1 MCNKQQIMEQIKLL
15 EAVKKCY
22 LHFLCSQKAG
32 ASVENTTYILMNKG
46 IIKNSLLDLY
56 QKLDSIKRKEGFTG
70 KVVPRSRRQTG
81 ADFEAKA
88 IMLFNKDYRFT
99 ITE

>member
-1 MCNKQQIMEQIKLL
+1 MKEIYMFEVIKR
-15 EAVKKCY
+15 CY
-22 LHFLCSQKAG
+22 IHFLCTQNVG
-32 ASVENTTYILMNKG
+32 DSVENTTYMLANKE
-46 IIKNSLLDLY
+46 IIKHSLRDLY
-56 QKLDSIKRKEGFTG
+56 QKLDAIKRKEGLVSNTT
-70 KVVPRSRRQTG
+70 PSRRRQHS